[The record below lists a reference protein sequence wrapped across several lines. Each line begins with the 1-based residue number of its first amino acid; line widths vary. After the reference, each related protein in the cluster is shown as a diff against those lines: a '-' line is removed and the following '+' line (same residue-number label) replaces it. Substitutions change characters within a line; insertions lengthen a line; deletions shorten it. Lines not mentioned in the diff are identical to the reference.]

1 MSDTQPTRASQ
12 NSNTAEYVV
21 VACLFAGLAGALAYG
36 MYISQPDMP
45 PAPGRVGAVPAAA
58 ATAARADANANAQV
72 ASQAVKVAADG
83 GAFTPRRPRHPRHA
97 HG

>member
-45 PAPGRVGAVPAAA
+45 PAPARVGAVPAAV
-58 ATAARADANANAQV
+58 ATAARACLLYT
-72 ASQAVKVAADG
+72 SPS
-83 GAFTPRRPRHPRHA
+83 PRDSRRDLVCR
-97 HG
+97 